1 MAFTVRASK
10 LRWLPPPKIPPP
22 PPKEALPLLSIEEKV
37 KGEVGVVAGVVGQE
51 APEEEVVLVGL
62 EGTDLLLLFD
72 SAC

>member
-10 LRWLPPPKIPPP
+10 LRWFPPPKIPPP
-22 PPKEALPLLSIEEKV
+22 PKDAFPLLSIEEKV
-37 KGEVGVVAGVVGQE
+37 KGEVGVAGVAGHE
-51 APEEEVVLVGL
+51 APKEEVVLVGL